1 MSIALSAVNNQN
13 LLLSNNL
20 SRQNSKANSALNKTV
35 DNVSIGI
42 LTPEKTQ
49 ALLNREIAD
58 KLQQRFKDEGIE
70 LKGLNADDF
79 TPEKVS
85 DRILSFVSGRILSAD
100 GSEKQN
106 ELMAQAREGIEQG
119 FAQARDILDSLDALN
134 GKVKTDID
142 STYDLIQ
149 QGLDNLDKQINKTN
163 VGEVND
169 NEVQPQNKVQQA
181 SMQSQFSREENT
193 RIEIT
198 TTDGDKILIELFKQQ
213 SAQSLQRYSQ
223 NDEGQT
229 YSQSRSLSASAGV
242 TYQLQGELDQAEQ
255 QSIEQL
261 LKDVSMVSE
270 QFFSGNVQQAFKQ
283 AMDMGFDSQQLVSF
297 SLNLNYQEQRQTA
310 ISTYSDVQSQAPVAE
325 QYLEPS
331 GLAEMS
337 TFIQQVN
344 ALFQQPFVNNN
355 MADGQQDVRGLL
367 TAMKQLFQPKE
378 MTQLQQDSGKLL
390 DSLVQQL
397 QQLNDAP
404 V

>member
-242 TYQLQGELDQAEQ
+242 TYQLQGELEQAEQ